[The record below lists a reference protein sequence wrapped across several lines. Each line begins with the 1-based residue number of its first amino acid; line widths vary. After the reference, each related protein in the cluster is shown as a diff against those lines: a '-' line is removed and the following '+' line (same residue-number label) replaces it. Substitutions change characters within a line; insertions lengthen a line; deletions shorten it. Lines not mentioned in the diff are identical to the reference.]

1 MLPFGFLA
9 PFDESNDEEHQAHC
23 RSQEE
28 FKDNHVGDF
37 EFLVARRKN
46 HITKGAESTDQEVES
61 GVQEKEDEVACVSE
75 SNAVPYPH
83 TVMIILSVSSFP
95 DTHFQNAFAANRT
108 VLTALVDVG
117 VTQSAM
123 PPPLFHAIG

>member
-1 MLPFGFLA
+1 MRGGR
-9 PFDESNDEEHQAHC
+9 E
-23 RSQEE
+23 
-28 FKDNHVGDF
+28 
-37 EFLVARRKN
+37 
-46 HITKGAESTDQEVES
+46 TY
-61 GVQEKEDEVACVSE
+61 ACVSE

-95 DTHFQNAFAANRT
+95 DAHFQNAFTTNGT

-123 PPPLFHAIG
+123 PPPLFHAIGRTLFDETSLISLHS